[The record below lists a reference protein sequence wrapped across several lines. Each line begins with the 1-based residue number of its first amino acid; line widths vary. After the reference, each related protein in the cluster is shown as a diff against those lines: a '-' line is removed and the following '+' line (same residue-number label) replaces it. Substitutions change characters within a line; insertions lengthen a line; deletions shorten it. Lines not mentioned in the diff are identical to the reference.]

1 MKTTKDM
8 KENDDIWL
16 KQWKDCLDDYEEE
29 VPVNGWERL
38 QADLQA
44 NDERSTF
51 NGQVIPFR
59 RWKVVAAAAV
69 VVLVAGAGIWFL
81 ASDQAPQVPSVESP
95 IAQLSQ
101 TDIPEPEMPLD
112 TIESEQEDEEEEPIA
127 TFVSD
132 ELSPADAEISEQ
144 PAKPVKKPTEA
155 SATTSAANKTPDTR
169 MVASTT
175 PATQTAATIA
185 QATVSEPQAEETKRE
200 GTPIQVRN
208 VNRNQAQ
215 RSATPVA
222 VGSQSNTSEEVGVV
236 NKRQIR
242 YSADERMQNATRLR
256 GGQSNATT
264 RSYTDIT
271 DMDRVYNS
279 FSAHYDELYNKTEH
293 LFDNGTGA
301 YSTLDNALFLA
312 GLVKKMQNQRSAA
325 DEQLYRE
332 IAGRLVE
339 LQQPNGLWKDSLLD
353 PSSRTVDTDTESYIC
368 YALAWGL
375 NNGLLSRKQYRD
387 AVNHAWKAIGNCNSE
402 PCLMAAE
409 QVQKL
414 Q

>member
-1 MKTTKDM
+1 M

-16 KQWKDCLDDYEEE
+16 KQWKDCLEDYEEE

-44 NDERSTF
+44 NDNGQRSTV

-95 IAQLSQ
+95 LAQLSQ
-101 TDIPEPEMPLD
+101 NDIPEPETPLD
-112 TIESEQEDEEEEPIA
+112 TIESEQEDDEEEPIA
-127 TFVSD
+127 TFVSE
-132 ELSPADAEISEQ
+132 ELSPADADITEQ
-144 PAKPVKKPTEA
+144 PAPAVQKSTKA
-155 SATTSAANKTPDTR
+155 SAPATHTTQT
-169 MVASTT
+169 STT
-175 PATQTAATIA
+175 IA
-185 QATVSEPQAEETKRE
+185 PQAKVSEPQAEETKRE

-208 VNRNQAQ
+208 VNRNQVQ

-236 NKRQIR
+236 NRRQIR
-242 YSADERMQNATRLR
+242 VSTDERMQNVTRLR

-264 RSYTDIT
+264 RSYSEIT

-293 LFDNGTGA
+293 LFNNGTGA

-353 PSSRTVDTDTESYIC
+353 PSSRIVDTDTESYIC

-375 NNGLLSRKQYRD
+375 NNGLLSRSQYRD

>member
-1 MKTTKDM
+1 M

-16 KQWKDCLDDYEEE
+16 KQWKDCLEDYEEE
-29 VPVNGWERL
+29 LPVNGWERL
-38 QADLQA
+38 QADLHA
-44 NDERSTF
+44 NDNGQRSMV

-95 IAQLSQ
+95 IAQLSP

-132 ELSPADAEISEQ
+132 ELSPADADVSEQ
-144 PAKPVKKPTEA
+144 PAPAVQKSTKA
-155 SATTSAANKTPDTR
+155 SA
-169 MVASTT
+169 
-175 PATQTAATIA
+175 PATQTTQTSTTIA
-185 QATVSEPQAEETKRE
+185 PQAKVSEPQAEETKRE

-222 VGSQSNTSEEVGVV
+222 VASQSNTSEEVGVV
-236 NKRQIR
+236 NRRQIR
-242 YSADERMQNATRLR
+242 VSTDERMQNVTRLR

-264 RSYTDIT
+264 RSYSEIT

-293 LFDNGTGA
+293 LFNNGTGA

-375 NNGLLSRKQYRD
+375 NNGLLSRSQYRD